1 MKRSLPIVPFFLL
14 ALHLSCDF
22 QRITDNDPPKWY
34 IDLTIP
40 LLDADYAL
48 AGIANDSTI
57 HSDTLDGSLSIKFDG
72 ELPRESI
79 DGEYLKV
86 PGLEDPI
93 TEEKKID
100 VQNSEQIFE
109 YLN

>member
-1 MKRSLPIVPFFLL
+1 M
-14 ALHLSCDF
+14 
-22 QRITDNDPPKWY
+22 TDNKPPEWY

-72 ELPRESI
+72 ELPQESI

-86 PGLEDPI
+86 PGLEDPL
-93 TEEKKID
+93 TEEIKFD
-100 VQNSEQIFE
+100 VPNSADILED
-109 YLN
+109 LNYTEPIPPFTLDFDEN